1 LIATFHP
8 FTNLERITMRRPAF
22 DTLRDIRGGA
32 VVEELDASLQALV
45 QQVQT
50 TMKGGSVV
58 LKIEVKPLKS
68 SGDAVVVRA
77 TVESKAPVLEDVGAV
92 MFTSP
97 EGNLSRSHYRQPDLP
112 GLAAVPGGVQVD
124 AMPVQAQQGAA

>member
-1 LIATFHP
+1 
-8 FTNLERITMRRPAF
+8 MRRPAF

-112 GLAAVPGGVQVD
+112 GLSAVQVD
-124 AMPVQAQQGAA
+124 PMPVQAQQGAA